1 MPSQKWILG
10 NLFLLFFLA
19 IAVRC
24 VQMFSETDWMCMPLA
39 KNTEFRS
46 MTWLESVNL
55 EQPFLH
61 FIRPQEQ
68 ETIEALYDTF
78 AKEIRCFPVIGAC
91 SADDSWGG
99 VRTYGGDRTHE
110 GCDIM
115 AVDNI
120 RGRLP
125 IVSMTDGVVEA
136 VGWLELGGYRIG
148 VRSPGGIYY
157 YYAHLQSCADGIAE
171 GTNISAGTLLG
182 YMGDSGYG
190 AEGTTGQFAVHLHLG
205 IYLTE
210 DGMRFSVNP
219 YPVLRTFGKSGFPVV
234 I

>member
-1 MPSQKWILG
+1 MLSRRWIVGSL
-10 NLFLLFFLA
+10 LLLFFLT

-24 VQMFSETDWMCMPLA
+24 VQLLSETEWMQAPLA
-39 KNTEFRS
+39 ENAAFRS
-46 MTWLESVNL
+46 MTWLEETDW
-55 EQPFLH
+55 EQPLLH
-61 FIRPQEQ
+61 FVRPQEQ
-68 ETIEALYDTF
+68 ETIQTLYDTF

-91 SADDSWGG
+91 NADDSWGG
-99 VRTYGGDRTHE
+99 ARTYGGDRMHE

-115 AVDNI
+115 AAENI

-136 VGWLELGGYRIG
+136 IGWLELGGYRVG
-148 VRSPGGIYY
+148 VRSPGGVYY
-157 YYAHLQSCADGIAE
+157 YYAHLQSYAEGIAE
-171 GTNISAGTLLG
+171 GVAISAGTLLG

-210 DGMRFSVNP
+210 DGVRFAVNP